1 MSSPKTSERPL
12 PVDFERDVPT
22 TSEDNAA
29 LRSLRIQE
37 CPDLTTQLERL
48 TRAVRSLGL
57 RPGRETAAGRPP
69 FEL

>member
-1 MSSPKTSERPL
+1 MSSPKNSERPL
-12 PVDFERDVPT
+12 SVDFERDVPT

-29 LRSLRIQE
+29 LRRLRIQD
-37 CPDLTTQLERL
+37 CPDLATQLDRL